1 MPRGV
6 TRPGHEVTLC
16 TPTVKTWAVCS
27 VDSQDMPGQ
36 WPLISVITGDNVG
49 GSQLCSTHPS
59 SGVGGYRE
67 RELVRILATP
77 TMQGTIH
84 LVCTVLCWFLSFYSR
99 VWAFAP
105 SPSTYRMQDSL
116 GRSYQT
122 SRRIYRIYLVLV
134 RRDGCWRNQIQV
146 MAMHRTGG
154 KQSSPFTHCDI

>member
-1 MPRGV
+1 MSRGV

-67 RELVRILATP
+67 RVGQDPGHAHNNAGYFHTSCVDCVVLVSELLLTGVGFHPFTLHILE
-77 TMQGTIH
+77 
-84 LVCTVLCWFLSFYSR
+84 CKTVL
-99 VWAFAP
+99 AEAI
-105 SPSTYRMQDSL
+105 
-116 GRSYQT
+116 
-122 SRRIYRIYLVLV
+122 RRADEFIEYI
-134 RRDGCWRNQIQV
+134 
-146 MAMHRTGG
+146 
-154 KQSSPFTHCDI
+154 

>member
-1 MPRGV
+1 MPVRVLAERAALLRAWRVEPFLPRCCEVSRGV

-49 GSQLCSTHPS
+49 GVTAQLCSTHPS

-77 TMQGTIH
+77 TIMQGTFIH
-84 LVCTVLCWFLSFYSR
+84 LMSIVLCWFLSFYSR
-99 VWAFAP
+99 VWAFTL
-105 SPSTYRMQDSL
+105 SPSTY
-116 GRSYQT
+116 
-122 SRRIYRIYLVLV
+122 
-134 RRDGCWRNQIQV
+134 
-146 MAMHRTGG
+146 
-154 KQSSPFTHCDI
+154 